1 LPSLTIIQDNDA
13 RRRRAQPLVPT
24 LPERE
29 DRTSGA
35 EGFVRRRLQA
45 AHGRAFVSLRRHRNF
60 RLMWIGLVFSHVG
73 SWMQQTALAWFV
85 LDLTGSAVA
94 VGLLAFFRFAPF
106 TVFGLFAGVLTD
118 RVDTRRLLIVTQSA
132 SMLVAVVLAALAFSG
147 TAQVWHAYALAF
159 LAGTAHVFDRTART
173 TFTVQMV
180 GREDLPNAVALNA
193 SVFNTARILGPAVAG
208 VLIAAVGVS
217 WAFAVNA
224 LSFVA
229 VLLGLFLIRV
239 DELVPLVRTA
249 KPPVLRGIRE
259 GLSYAM
265 REPRIRTV
273 LVLLVALATVG
284 FQFHVLVPVI
294 AAETLDAGPR
304 TFGIIS
310 SCFGVGALAG
320 SLLTAASG
328 SAGLR
333 RLFIGA
339 IGLTA
344 GMVVL
349 ATQDTVVAAS
359 VVLFGLGIFFVFWT
373 ASSESI
379 LQLTAPDH
387 LRGRVMSLY
396 MFTFGGVSPLGALLA
411 GWLAEVG
418 GASFALFAS
427 AAATAAVAFV
437 AFAALRRSGY
447 VGSRLRR
454 EAVVDGTAE

>member
-1 LPSLTIIQDNDA
+1 M
-13 RRRRAQPLVPT
+13 
-24 LPERE
+24 
-29 DRTSGA
+29 
-35 EGFVRRRLQA
+35 F
-45 AHGRAFVSLRRHRNF
+45 
-60 RLMWIGLVFSHVG
+60 IGLVFSHVG
-73 SWMQQTALAWFV
+73 SWMQQTALAWYV

-94 VGLLAFFRFAPF
+94 VGLLAFFRFMPF

-118 RVDTRRLLIVTQSA
+118 RVDTRRLLAVTQTA
-132 SMLVAVVLAALAFSG
+132 SMLVAVVLAVLAFSG
-147 TAQVWHAYALAF
+147 AAEVWHAYLLAA

-180 GREDLPNAVALNA
+180 GRDDLPNAVALNA
-193 SVFNTARILGPAVAG
+193 SVFNTARIIGPAVAG
-208 VLIAAVGVS
+208 VVIAAVGVA
-217 WAFAVNA
+217 WAFAINA
-224 LSFVA
+224 ASFLA

-239 DELVPLVRTA
+239 DELMPLVRAA
-249 KPPVLRGIRE
+249 KPAVLRGIRE
-259 GLSYAM
+259 GLAYAL

-273 LVLLVALATVG
+273 LILLVALATVG

-310 SCFGVGALAG
+310 SCFGVGALVG

-328 SAGLR
+328 TAGLR
-333 RLFIGA
+333 RLFTGA
-339 IGLTA
+339 AGLTA

-359 VVLFGLGIFFVFWT
+359 VVLFGLGICFVFWT

-387 LRGRVMSLY
+387 MRGRVMSLY

-418 GASFALFAS
+418 GVSFALYAS
-427 AAATAAVAFV
+427 AAATAAVGFLAFV
-437 AFAALRRSGY
+437 ALRRSGA
-447 VGSRLRR
+447 VAARPRG
-454 EAVVDGTAE
+454 EAVAEGPRE

>member
-1 LPSLTIIQDNDA
+1 
-13 RRRRAQPLVPT
+13 
-24 LPERE
+24 
-29 DRTSGA
+29 
-35 EGFVRRRLQA
+35 
-45 AHGRAFVSLRRHRNF
+45 
-60 RLMWIGLVFSHVG
+60 
-73 SWMQQTALAWFV
+73 
-85 LDLTGSAVA
+85 
-94 VGLLAFFRFAPF
+94 
-106 TVFGLFAGVLTD
+106 
-118 RVDTRRLLIVTQSA
+118 
-132 SMLVAVVLAALAFSG
+132 MLVAVVLAALAFSG
-147 TAQVWHAYALAF
+147 AAEVWHAYALAF
-159 LAGTAHVFDRTART
+159 LAGAAHVFDRTART

-208 VLIAAVGVS
+208 VLIAAFGVS

-229 VLLGLFLIRV
+229 VLLGLFLIRA
-239 DELVPLVRTA
+239 DELVPLARAA
-249 KPPVLRGIRE
+249 KPPILRGIRE
-259 GLSYAM
+259 GLAYAA

-294 AAETLDAGPR
+294 AAETLGAGPR

-310 SCFGVGALAG
+310 SCFGIGALVG

-328 SAGLR
+328 TAGLR
-333 RLFIGA
+333 RLFTGA
-339 IGLTA
+339 VGLTA

-359 VVLFGLGIFFVFWT
+359 AVLFGLGIFFVFWT

-411 GWLAEVG
+411 GWLAEIG
-418 GASFALFAS
+418 GPSFALYAS

-447 VGSRLRR
+447 VGSRPRGH
-454 EAVVDGTAE
+454 AIVDGTVE